1 MQQTLVITAGLPG
14 SGKSTLAEN
23 LAKALGLP
31 YLTVDPIE
39 AALVRAGTPL
49 EHIGA
54 QGYDIMRALAA
65 ENLQLGH
72 SVIVD
77 AVNAVEEAR
86 HMWRELAKTYDVR
99 LAIIECTCSDE
110 GLHKRRIEQRVRGI
124 EGLAEV
130 TWERVIARKSLYAP
144 WTDERLVLD
153 SVDCESAMLAQTLD
167 WLQA

>member
-1 MQQTLVITAGLPG
+1 MQQTLIVMAGLPG

-23 LAKALGLP
+23 LAKALKLP

-39 AALVRAGTPL
+39 AALVRAGTPI
-49 EHIGA
+49 ERVGSE
-54 QGYDIMRALAA
+54 GYDIMCALAA

-86 HMWRELAKTYDVR
+86 AMWRKLAKTHEVR
-99 LAIIECTCSDE
+99 LAIVECICSDKA
-110 GLHKRRIEQRVRGI
+110 LHKQRIEKRVRSI

-130 TWERVIARKSLYAP
+130 TWERVIARESVYAP
-144 WTDERLVLD
+144 WSDERLVLD
-153 SVDCESAMLAQTLD
+153 SVHSEQVMLDSAIE
-167 WLQA
+167 WLQS